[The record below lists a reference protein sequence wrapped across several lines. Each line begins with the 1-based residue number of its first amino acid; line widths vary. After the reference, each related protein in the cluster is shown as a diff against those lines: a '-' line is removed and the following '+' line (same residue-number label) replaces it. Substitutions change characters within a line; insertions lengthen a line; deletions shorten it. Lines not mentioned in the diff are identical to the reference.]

1 MLVSVT
7 LLLASACVKPAPSGY
22 AGAAGQGCRL
32 AYPPPAAPAT
42 SSAVTPA
49 LPGGRVDASA
59 LRPALAFDIGGR
71 GDASFNDAAAAGM
84 DRAVAQ
90 MGMPRAAERTS
101 GQGESDDAKRERL
114 RQLASS
120 GYSPIVAVGYAYAG
134 AVQEVAAQFPDTKF
148 AIIDAEVDAPNVTS
162 LQFAEE
168 QGSFLV
174 GVAAAYKS
182 KNCHVGFIGGVN
194 TPLIQK
200 FQAGFVQGAKMAA
213 PAIAVDVEYLTPAG
227 DASGFS
233 DPAKGN
239 AYSMG
244 EIARGADVLFAAA
257 GASGK
262 GTFEAAWA
270 THNLAI
276 GVDSDQY
283 LQPDLR
289 AVRDCIITSMV
300 KRVDVAVY
308 DYLEAVAL
316 GQESSLPRVFAL
328 ADNGVGYSRSGG
340 RVDDIAQI
348 LDAYRAQIIAG
359 NIVVASRP

>member
-1 MLVSVT
+1 MLF
-7 LLLASACVKPAPSGY
+7 ASACVKPAP
-22 AGAAGQGCRL
+22 AGSSDAAGRGCRL
-32 AYPPPAAPAT
+32 AYPPPAAPVA
-42 SSAVTPA
+42 SGVVTPA
-49 LPGGRVDASA
+49 LPTGRVDAST
-59 LRPALAFDIGGR
+59 LRPGLAFDVGGR

-84 DRAVAQ
+84 DRAVSA

-101 GQGESDDAKRERL
+101 AQGESEDAKRERL

-120 GYSPIVAVGYAYAG
+120 GYSPIVAVGFAYAD
-134 AVQEVAAQFPDTKF
+134 AVQEVAAQFPAVKF
-148 AIIDAEVDAPNVTS
+148 AIIDATVDAPNVTS

-174 GVAAAYKS
+174 GVVAAYKS
-182 KNCHVGFIGGVN
+182 KDCHVGFIGGVN

-213 PAIAVDVEYLTPAG
+213 PAIAIDVEYLSPAG
-227 DASGFS
+227 DVSGFS

-239 AYSMG
+239 AYGMG
-244 EIARGADVLFAAA
+244 EIARGADVIFAAA

-262 GTFEAAWA
+262 GAFEAAWA
-270 THNLAI
+270 TKNLAI

-283 LQPDLR
+283 LRPDLA
-289 AVRDCIITSMV
+289 AVRGCIITSMV

-316 GQESSLPRVFAL
+316 GREASLPKAFTL
-328 ADNGVGYSRSGG
+328 ADDGVGYSRSGG
-340 RVDDIAQI
+340 RVDDIASI

-359 NIVVASRP
+359 DIAVATRP